1 MSTKQPKKT
10 LPPQHQNE
18 RPGLEYKMNP
28 RPIFDREEQGKKLTG
43 KTAIVTGGDSGIGRA
58 VSVLFAK
65 EGANVAIV
73 YLNEHR
79 DAEETKDYIEK
90 MGGRVILISGDLGD
104 EAFSNEVVKQTK
116 DAFGS
121 IDILVNNA
129 GEQHPQKSIEQITS
143 HQLLRTF
150 QTNIFAMFYLTKAVL
165 PHLKKG
171 SSIINT
177 ASVTAYKGHET
188 LNGVA
193 PGPIWTPLI
202 PSTFT
207 EKEVSEFGGDVPME
221 RPGEPVE
228 LAPSYLFLASEDSS
242 YMNGQMIH
250 VNGGTILN
258 G

>member
-28 RPIFDREEQGKKLTG
+28 RPIFDREVQGKKLTG

-104 EAFSNEVVKQTK
+104 EAFQTRSSNKQKMLSVRLIFWSTTQVN
-116 DAFGS
+116 S
-121 IDILVNNA
+121 I
-129 GEQHPQKSIEQITS
+129 
-143 HQLLRTF
+143 R
-150 QTNIFAMFYLTKAVL
+150 
-165 PHLKKG
+165 KK
-171 SSIINT
+171 
-177 ASVTAYKGHET
+177 H
-188 LNGVA
+188 
-193 PGPIWTPLI
+193 
-202 PSTFT
+202 
-207 EKEVSEFGGDVPME
+207 
-221 RPGEPVE
+221 
-228 LAPSYLFLASEDSS
+228 
-242 YMNGQMIH
+242 
-250 VNGGTILN
+250 
-258 G
+258 

>member
-28 RPIFDREEQGKKLTG
+28 RPVFDREVQDKKLAG

-73 YLNEHR
+73 YLSEHR

-90 MGGRVILISGDLGD
+90 AGGRVILIAGDLGD
-104 EAFSNEVVKQTK
+104 EAFRMRSSKTK

-129 GEQHPQKSIEQITS
+129 GEQHPQKALSKLPRIS
-143 HQLLRTF
+143 FFGRF
-150 QTNIFAMFYLTKAVL
+150 KRIFL
-165 PHLKKG
+165 PCF
-171 SSIINT
+171 I
-177 ASVTAYKGHET
+177 
-188 LNGVA
+188 
-193 PGPIWTPLI
+193 
-202 PSTFT
+202 
-207 EKEVSEFGGDVPME
+207 
-221 RPGEPVE
+221 
-228 LAPSYLFLASEDSS
+228 
-242 YMNGQMIH
+242 
-250 VNGGTILN
+250 
-258 G
+258 